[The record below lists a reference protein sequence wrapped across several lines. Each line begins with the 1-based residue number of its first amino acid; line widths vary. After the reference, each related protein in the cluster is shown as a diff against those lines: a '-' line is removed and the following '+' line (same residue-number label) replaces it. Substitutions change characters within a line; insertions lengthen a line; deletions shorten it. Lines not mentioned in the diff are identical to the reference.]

1 MSLSINNDIP
11 PIFDGLLQKIEDKG
25 QVTVNEF
32 RELLHGLRITNDDI
46 TALEK
51 WFIQKGI
58 ITRVTGGED
67 NKGRQ
72 DYIIVAFIKTIEAKP

>member
-32 RELLHGLRITNDDI
+32 RELLHGIRITNEDI
-46 TALEK
+46 TTLEK
-51 WFIQKGI
+51 WLIQKGI
-58 ITRVTGGED
+58 ITRVTGGEEK
-67 NKGRQ
+67 KGRQ
-72 DYIIVAFIKTIEAKP
+72 DYIIVALIKTIEAKP